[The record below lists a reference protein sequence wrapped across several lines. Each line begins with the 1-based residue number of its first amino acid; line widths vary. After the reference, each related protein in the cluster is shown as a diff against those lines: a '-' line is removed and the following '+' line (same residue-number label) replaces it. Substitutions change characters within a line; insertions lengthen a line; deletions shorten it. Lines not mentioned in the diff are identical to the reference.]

1 MTATDQASATQ
12 CASRSATPEQSAV
25 TPGQETLIRDN
36 MALVGH
42 MVREMLFKVPPH
54 VHRDDLASA
63 GYAALVTAAQS
74 YDPERGIP
82 FGRFAA
88 VRVRGALLDEL
99 RSMDWASRSV
109 RARARRADV
118 AREELTRRLGR
129 TPTAEELAELLGV
142 AVGELSSVDDDVQR
156 AAVLSLQGFAT
167 GTAEDLVTETAM
179 NPEELLLHRERL
191 GYLHDAVTVLP
202 ERLRYV
208 VEASFLQERPLSEVA
223 AELGVTESRVSQ
235 LRTEALALL
244 RDGLITHMEQKR
256 VPDAKDGCVARRR
269 AAYAAQIAAR
279 STMTSRLGVT
289 DAQGLR
295 LADLAGHLSEAA

>member
-1 MTATDQASATQ
+1 MSAAKTTTV
-12 CASRSATPEQSAV
+12 SREL
-25 TPGQETLIRDN
+25 ELLIRQN
-36 MALVGH
+36 MPLVGH
-42 MVREMLFKVPPH
+42 LVREMLFKVPAH

-63 GYAALVTAAQS
+63 GYAALVTAAQAF
-74 YDPERGIP
+74 DTGRGIP

-118 AREELTRRLGR
+118 ARQELTAQLGR
-129 TPTAEELAELLGV
+129 TPSPAELAGLLGV
-142 AVGELSSVDDDVQR
+142 GVSELANVEDDVQR
-156 AAVLSLQGFAT
+156 AAVLSLQGFTA
-167 GTAEDLVTETAM
+167 GAAEDMVTEESM
-179 NPEELLLHRERL
+179 NPEETLLHRERI
-191 GYLHDAVTVLP
+191 GYLHDAVAVLP
-202 ERLRYV
+202 ERLRFV

-244 RDGLITHMEQKR
+244 KDGLSTHMEQQ
-256 VPDAKDGCVARRR
+256 DNGAAKGDGCVARRR

-279 STMTSRLGVT
+279 STMASRLAVT
-289 DAQGLR
+289 DVQGQHTSV
-295 LADLAGHLSEAA
+295 AYAA

>member
-1 MTATDQASATQ
+1 MTVTSTACVATAA
-12 CASRSATPEQSAV
+12 RSAV
-25 TPGQETLIRDN
+25 TAAQEELIRDN

-42 MVREMLFKVPPH
+42 MVRETLFKVPPH

-63 GYAALVTAAQS
+63 GYAALVTAAQAF
-74 YDPERGIP
+74 DPGRGIP

-129 TPTAEELAELLGV
+129 TPTADELAELLGV
-142 AVGELSSVDDDVQR
+142 AVGELASVDDDVQR
-156 AAVLSLQGFAT
+156 AAVLSLQGFTA
-167 GTAEDLVTETAM
+167 GSAEDMVTETAL
-179 NPEELLLHRERL
+179 NPEEMLLHRERL

-202 ERLRYV
+202 ERLRFV
-208 VEASFLQERPLSEVA
+208 VEASFLQERPLSQVA
-223 AELGVTESRVSQ
+223 EQLGVTESRVSQ

-244 RDGLITHMEQKR
+244 RDGLNTHMEQR
-256 VPDAKDGCVARRR
+256 RSPVAKDGCVARRR
-269 AAYAAQIAAR
+269 AAYAAQIAER
-279 STMTSRLGVT
+279 STMTSRLSVT
-289 DAQGLR
+289 DVQGQR
-295 LADLAGHLSEAA
+295 LAA

>member
-1 MTATDQASATQ
+1 MTATVLPTAASTA
-12 CASRSATPEQSAV
+12 ARAV
-25 TPGQETLIRDN
+25 TREQEQLIRDN

-63 GYAALVTAAQS
+63 GYAALVTAAQA
-74 YDPERGIP
+74 YDQSRGIP

-109 RARARRADV
+109 RARARRAEV
-118 AREELTRRLGR
+118 ARQDLTAKLGR
-129 TPTAEELAELLGV
+129 TPTPAELAALLGV
-142 AVGELSSVDDDVQR
+142 AVGELATVDDDVQR
-156 AAVLSLQGFAT
+156 AAVLSLQGFTA
-167 GTAEDLVTETAM
+167 GTAEDMVTETSM
-179 NPEELLLHRERL
+179 NPEEMLLHRERL
-191 GYLHDAVTVLP
+191 GYLHDAVAVLP
-202 ERLRYV
+202 ERLRFV

-244 RDGLITHMEQKR
+244 KNGLSTHLEQQETEA
-256 VPDAKDGCVARRR
+256 AKNDGCVARRR
-269 AAYAAQIAAR
+269 AAYAAQIANR
-279 STMTSRLGVT
+279 STMASRLAVT
-289 DAQGLR
+289 DVQGTR
-295 LADLAGHLSEAA
+295 IAERYAA

>member
-1 MTATDQASATQ
+1 MTATARQAAATTTTRT
-12 CASRSATPEQSAV
+12 AAATRTVSREQE
-25 TPGQETLIRDN
+25 QLIRDN

-63 GYAALVTAAQS
+63 GYAALVTAAQA
-74 YDPERGIP
+74 YDESRGIP

-109 RARARRADV
+109 RARARRAEA
-118 AREELTRRLGR
+118 AREELTRQLGR

-142 AVGELSSVDDDVQR
+142 AVGELSNVDDDVQR
-156 AAVLSLQGFAT
+156 AAVLSLQGFTA
-167 GTAEDLVTETAM
+167 GTAEDMVPETAL
-179 NPEELLLHRERL
+179 NPEEMLLHRERL

-202 ERLRYV
+202 ERLRFV
-208 VEASFLQERPLSEVA
+208 VEASFLQERPLCEVA

-244 RDGLITHMEQKR
+244 RDGLTTHMEQ
-256 VPDAKDGCVARRR
+256 VSAPVAKDGCVTRRR
-269 AAYAAQIAAR
+269 AAYTAQIAAR
-279 STMTSRLGVT
+279 STMASRLSVT
-289 DAQGLR
+289 NAHGMR
-295 LADLAGHLSEAA
+295 LAVAA